1 MIPNEICSL
10 SSLYLDVHR
19 SILCIGLISGFMCTL
34 NLIDLKQVYLRDVA
48 LFNLPL
54 AISLTLLICNS
65 AKVSGYFNSLS

>member
-1 MIPNEICSL
+1 M
-10 SSLYLDVHR
+10 
-19 SILCIGLISGFMCTL
+19 CIGLISGFMCTL
-34 NLIDLKQVYLRDVA
+34 NRIDLKQVYLRDVA